1 MAQDFDSFLDDDEEE
16 EPDVVRVEDD
26 VFVADEDEFDRLR
39 RKSARSETMYDDL
52 TMEEEPL
59 APSGASG
66 FSLSNFTPA
75 QRLILAVLVLLDI
88 LAIGFALMVITGRF
102 V

>member
-59 APSGASG
+59 APSDASG